1 MNGASISAI
10 LGTEITE
17 KGWNMIKYFL
27 VLLALVMPVV
37 SNAAD
42 KKKKDVY
49 VAADCVG
56 AGIGEQVLVVSGSTA
71 RKAFGREDVPA
82 DMAIVGIIDTLEVNR
97 EKLDLK

>member
-1 MNGASISAI
+1 MIICKVVGHVCATKKEENLNG
-10 LGTEITE
+10 L
-17 KGWNMIKYFL
+17 KLM
-27 VLLALVMPVV
+27 VV
-37 SNAAD
+37 QEDGPD

-71 RKAFGREDVPA
+71 RKAFGRDEVPA

-97 EKLDLK
+97 EKLNLK

>member
-1 MNGASISAI
+1 MIICKVVGHVWATKKEERLNG
-10 LGTEITE
+10 L
-17 KGWNMIKYFL
+17 KLM
-27 VLLALVMPVV
+27 VV
-37 SNAAD
+37 QEDSPD
-42 KKKKDVY
+42 KKKRDIF
-49 VAADCVG
+49 VAVDTVG

>member
-1 MNGASISAI
+1 MIICKVVGHVWATKKEERLNGLKLMFVQEDS
-10 LGTEITE
+10 
-17 KGWNMIKYFL
+17 
-27 VLLALVMPVV
+27 P
-37 SNAAD
+37 D
-42 KKKKDVY
+42 KKKRDIY
-49 VAADCVG
+49 VAADTVG

>member
-1 MNGASISAI
+1 MIICKVVGHVWATKKEERLNGLKLMVVQEDSPD
-10 LGTEITE
+10 E
-17 KGWNMIKYFL
+17 KKRDIF
-27 VLLALVMPVV
+27 
-37 SNAAD
+37 
-42 KKKKDVY
+42 
-49 VAADCVG
+49 VAADTVG